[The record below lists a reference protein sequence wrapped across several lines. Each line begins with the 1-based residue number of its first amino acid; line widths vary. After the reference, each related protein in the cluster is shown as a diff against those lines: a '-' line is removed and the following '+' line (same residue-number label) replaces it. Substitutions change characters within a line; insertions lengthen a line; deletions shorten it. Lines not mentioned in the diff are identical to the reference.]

1 MMEKLSDN
9 DIHHILDHYGQ
20 SSLQLMNAQDLEG
33 MRSKK
38 LCISYL

>member
-20 SSLQLMNAQDLEG
+20 SRLEVMNAQDLEG
-33 MRSKK
+33 KNFKTFNFS
-38 LCISYL
+38 